1 MLDVTA
7 SRYKFARARAAGVQ
21 SRVEIEPLHPWDLSP
36 REAMRL
42 QAELASRVVRT
53 GAPDDAAIRT
63 AIGCDVAFDRRHERG
78 VAAIVALAWP
88 SLEVMEEVTA
98 EAPVRFPYV
107 PGLLSFRETPVLL
120 AAFDRLRA
128 RPDLV
133 MIDGHGFAHP
143 RRFGFACHVGLLL
156 DLPTIGIAKS
166 RLIGA
171 SGPLRSERGART
183 DLVDGGEVIASV
195 VRTRQGVRPIF
206 VSVGHRVSLA
216 AAERLAIEAT
226 RGYRLPEPTRL
237 ADALSRRARQRMID
251 ATAEMVVEQRAGEAG
266 RWEWVAADDDIV
278 YRGDRE
284 AMPLHYGA
292 IVDAVN
298 PADGEP
304 LDVMLVAADEPARG
318 ERIDVRVI
326 DVLLRADGDHKLLA
340 IPASRPDERAGD
352 ARERA
357 WRWSLSL
364 GKPVQSWGGEDRAVA
379 LLLECRTSG

>member
-1 MLDVTA
+1 ML
-7 SRYKFARARAAGVQ
+7 RARRGADKRAGAYNP
-21 SRVEIEPLHPWDLSP
+21 RVEIAPLHPWDLTP

-42 QAELASRVVRT
+42 QTELASRVIRT
-53 GAPDDAAIRT
+53 GAPDNASMRT
-63 AIGCDVAFDRRHERG
+63 VLGCDVAFDRRHGRG

-88 SLEVMEEVTA
+88 SLEVLEEVTA

-120 AAFDRLRA
+120 AAFERLHA

-156 DLPTIGIAKS
+156 DAPTLGIAKS
-166 RLIGA
+166 RLTGA

-183 DLVDGGEVIASV
+183 DLIDDGEVIGAV

-216 AAERLAIEAT
+216 AAERLALEAT
-226 RGYRLPEPTRL
+226 RGYRLPEPARL
-237 ADALSRRARQRMID
+237 ADALSRRARQRMLD
-251 ATAEMVVEQRAGEAG
+251 ATAAMVVEQRAGEPG
-266 RWEWVAADDDIV
+266 RWEWSACEDEVV
-278 YRGDRE
+278 YRGQRE

-292 IVDAVN
+292 IVDALN

-304 LDVMLVAADEPARG
+304 LDVMLVASGEPARG

-340 IPASRPDERAGD
+340 IPASHPDERVGD
-352 ARERA
+352 ARDRA
-357 WRWSLSL
+357 WRWSLAL
-364 GKPVQSWGGEDRAVA
+364 ERPVTSWGGEDAAIA
-379 LLLECRTSG
+379 LLKECREA